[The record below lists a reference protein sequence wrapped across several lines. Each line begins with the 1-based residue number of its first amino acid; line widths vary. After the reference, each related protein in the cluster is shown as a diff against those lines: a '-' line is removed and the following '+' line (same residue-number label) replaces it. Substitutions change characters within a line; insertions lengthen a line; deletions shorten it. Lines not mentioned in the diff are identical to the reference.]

1 MNLDRQLARLMAVVI
16 VMIAAYVW
24 PSAAEAHEGHAH
36 PQHSAVVSYTPAA
49 SPAVPATIGETVSAA
64 AVKAE
69 PAVFAAVAAMA
80 GAQTPAER
88 PCNGVCCSTG
98 MTCCVPGLIPDIS
111 PVSIP
116 EMTGVRPAAPG
127 TPAFASITLEA
138 LPKPPKSFA

>member
-24 PSAAEAHEGHAH
+24 PSAAEAHEGHVH

-49 SPAVPATIGETVSAA
+49 SPAVPAAIAETVSAA

-69 PAVFAAVAAMA
+69 PAVLAAVAAKA

-88 PCNGVCCSTG
+88 PCNGVCCSMG
-98 MTCCVPGLIPDIS
+98 MSCCAPALIPDVS
-111 PVSIP
+111 PVSVP
-116 EMTGVRPAAPG
+116 EMSGVRPIAPE
-127 TPAFASITLEA
+127 TRAFASITLEA